1 MLLLHPRNTDTQ
13 VQNAAFM
20 HDAFVSYSRRD
31 TAFASRL
38 EQMLEAYTP
47 PKDLNLPRRHM
58 DIFRDTDDFEAGDYY
73 RNLEKHLAASRKL
86 IVVCSP
92 NSRASKYVNEEI
104 ERFITLRG
112 RANVIPILLSG
123 LPNNEAG
130 AGQELEKAFPQAL
143 CQAVE
148 VPLAAEYRGFDSAN
162 AKLDKGVYYG
172 AWYSVLAALF
182 DVGRGE
188 IEQRDA
194 KRRAQTRRMW
204 TSGVATV
211 MAVLSVLTVWAL
223 FERTQAIEQARTA
236 LSRQLA
242 AQSSNLFGS
251 NLQERSL
258 LLALAANQ
266 IKPTLESTDSL
277 FDSLKAHGYLKKYS
291 GENGSY
297 PTSVAFSPDGKTLA
311 FGTKDMKIFL
321 LDVATGAQRAVLT
334 DHQSWVWS
342 VAFSADGKTLASG
355 SLDKTLILWDA
366 ATGRPIGQPLTGHQ
380 DAVKSVA
387 FSPDG
392 RMVAS
397 GSWDK
402 TVMLWDVA
410 SHQPIGEPLRGHTD
424 KVSGVAFSPDGKTVA
439 SGSWDKTVKLWD
451 VASHQPTGSLL
462 DEDNGGVLSIAF
474 SSDGKTLAS
483 GNGDN
488 TIVLWDLASRRP
500 VGSPLERHNGSV
512 LSIAFS
518 PDGKTLASG
527 SEDNTIILWDVANRF
542 PRVVL
547 TGHAGTQQGT
557 DKGRVRS
564 VAFNTDGKTLASAG
578 SEHPV
583 LLWRIDIDGLASQA
597 CTIVTR
603 NLTREEWRMY
613 IGDMLPYQPVCKYLP
628 NQ

>member
-1 MLLLHPRNTDTQ
+1 
-13 VQNAAFM
+13 M
-20 HDAFVSYSRRD
+20 HDAFISYSRKD

-92 NSRASKYVNEEI
+92 DSRASKYVNEEI

-148 VPLAAEYRGFDSAN
+148 VPLAAEYRGFDAAN

-251 NLQERSL
+251 NLRERSL
-258 LLALAANQ
+258 LLALAAYR
-266 IKPTLESTDSL
+266 IKPTLESVDSL
-277 FDSLKAHGYLKKYS
+277 FDSLKGHGYLKKYS
-291 GENGSY
+291 GGNGSY
-297 PTSVAFSPDGKTLA
+297 LLSVAFSPDGKTLA
-311 FGTKDMKIFL
+311 FGTQDMKIFL
-321 LDVATGAQRAVLT
+321 LDAATGAQRAVLT
-334 DHQSWVWS
+334 DHHSWVWS
-342 VAFSADGKTLASG
+342 VAFSPDGKTLVSG
-355 SLDKTLILWDA
+355 SSDKTLMLWDA
-366 ATGRPIGQPLTGHQ
+366 ATGRPIGQPLTGHEGE
-380 DAVKSVA
+380 VKSVA

-392 RMVAS
+392 KTVAS

-410 SHQPIGEPLRGHTD
+410 SHQPTGQPLRGHTD

-439 SGSWDKTVKLWD
+439 SCGDKTVILWD
-451 VASHQPTGSLL
+451 VAGHQPIGSPL
-462 DEDNGGVLSIAF
+462 DGHHSSVLSIAF
-474 SSDGKTLAS
+474 SPDGKTLAS
-483 GNGDN
+483 GNEDN
-488 TIVLWDLASRRP
+488 TITVWDVASRRP
-500 VGSPLERHNGSV
+500 LGSPLRRHNGSV

-527 SEDNTIILWDVANRF
+527 SEDNTIILWDMASRD

-547 TGHAGTQQGT
+547 TGHAGTEQGP

-564 VAFNTDGKTLASAG
+564 VAFSADGETLASGG

-583 LLWRIDIDGLASQA
+583 LLWRIDDEDWPSRA
-597 CTIVTR
+597 CTFATR
-603 NLTREEWRMY
+603 NLTREEWRRY
-613 IGDMLPYQPVCKYLP
+613 IGDALPYQPVCKYLP
-628 NQ
+628 ILNQ